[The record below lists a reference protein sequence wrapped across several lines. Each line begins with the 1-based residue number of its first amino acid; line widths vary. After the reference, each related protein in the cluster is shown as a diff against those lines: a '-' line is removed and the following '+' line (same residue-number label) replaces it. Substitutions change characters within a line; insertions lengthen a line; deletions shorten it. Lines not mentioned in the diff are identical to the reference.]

1 MDLPP
6 LAQLPLD
13 ASRAGAGAGAPAPTG
28 LFSFP
33 LSAGEKAAVVFMRY
47 TQAMVGARRLK
58 EEAAAKM
65 HRRAAVRQHDTL
77 LQELDKTGG
86 EQKDPTFEEV
96 LTVAVRLLLRDENAT
111 MKTLGKKLWKHLV
124 VNVYV

>member
-13 ASRAGAGAGAPAPTG
+13 ASRAGAPAPTG
-28 LFSFP
+28 FLPFP
-33 LSAGEKAAVVFMRY
+33 LSTGEKAAVVFMQY
-47 TQAMVGARRLK
+47 AQAMVSSRRVK
-58 EEAAAKM
+58 DEAAVKM
-65 HRRAAVRQHDTL
+65 YRGAAVRQHNTL
-77 LQELDKTGG
+77 LRELDKTGG
-86 EQKDPTFEEV
+86 EQKNPTFEEV
-96 LTVAVRLLLRDENAT
+96 LTVAVTLLLKNENAK